1 MVFGALFKE
10 LGSGV
15 APTDHVHMLKGKV
28 SDLLGWVSSR
38 LGILKFFSNRKVPW
52 LTPHRKTYIIPPSC

>member
-38 LGILKFFSNRKVPW
+38 LGILKFF
-52 LTPHRKTYIIPPSC
+52 

>member
-15 APTDHVHMLKGKV
+15 APSHVHMLKGKV

-38 LGILKFFSNRKVPW
+38 LGILKFF
-52 LTPHRKTYIIPPSC
+52 